1 MMIDMLNNKFIFS
14 EEKKYRIS
22 RHLLFWTVW
31 GLWFFVPREFNPLFY
46 QKNGSF
52 PNVIKILLE
61 TLVSLISQPI
71 MVYTVLYFILPRYV
85 FTGKYAK
92 ALFWIIA
99 LLLLSVFVNM
109 ILLSIPWKDVFSFLP
124 AKYRPVVG
132 VGGGFRITTQ
142 AWLGAFMGSLTGT
155 AFAAGFK
162 IYKYY
167 YVKHMRNKQL
177 MKENM
182 NAQLQLLRAQVHP
195 HFLFNSL
202 NNIYSQTQLESPKG
216 SKMIMGLSDILR
228 YILYEGQKPVV
239 PLKQELAMVTEYISL
254 EKIRYGNKLDA
265 YEMIPENTDG
275 LYIAPLLLLPF
286 AENCF
291 KHGGS
296 SMLQSPWINLTIEVN
311 GTTLT
316 MKLMNGKAPVKE
328 NDGQYNTGIG
338 ISNVRQ
344 RLELLYKDRF
354 DLQIREDDETFVV
367 DLKLE
372 LTKMKSL
379 IEREA
384 A

>member
-1 MMIDMLNNKFIFS
+1 MIDMLHNKFIFS
-14 EEKKYRIS
+14 DEKKYRIS

-31 GLWFFVPREFNPLFY
+31 GLWFFLPRELHPLFY
-46 QKNGSF
+46 QKNGTF
-52 PNVIKILLE
+52 PNVIKSLLE
-61 TLVSLISQPI
+61 TLVFLTSQPI
-71 MVYTVLYFILPRYV
+71 LVYPALYFILPRYV
-85 FTGKYAK
+85 FTGKYIK
-92 ALFWIIA
+92 ASLWVIG
-99 LLLLSVFVNM
+99 LLLLIVFVNM
-109 ILLSIPWKDVFSFLP
+109 ILHSISWKEVFSFLP
-124 AKYRPVVG
+124 PKYRPVVG
-132 VGGGFRITTQ
+132 GEPDFRITTQ
-142 AWLGAFMGSLTGT
+142 AWLAAFMGSLTGT

-167 YVKHMRNKQL
+167 YIKNMRNKQL
-177 MKENM
+177 IKENM
-182 NAQLQLLRAQVHP
+182 EAQLQLLRAQVHP

-228 YILYEGQKPVV
+228 YILYEGQKPLV
-239 PLKQELAMVTEYISL
+239 PLNQELAMVTEYIGL

-265 YEMIPENTDG
+265 YEMTPENTDG

-296 SMLQSPWINLTIEVN
+296 SMLQNPWINLTIEVN

-328 NDGQYNTGIG
+328 SSGQYNTGIG

-344 RLELLYKDRF
+344 RIELLYKYRF
-354 DLQIREDDETFVV
+354 DLEITEDEETFVV

-372 LTKMKSL
+372 LTRMESR